1 MSRLAE
7 LLAKYAVMR
16 GDFVLASG
24 RRSSYYINIKKAY
37 TRPEVMREIV
47 SEMEKKLR
55 RLQYDY
61 LAGVAVGA
69 VPIVACVAL
78 SVNRPFLMVRKEEKG
93 YGTGAK
99 VEGEWK
105 PGRRVVLLEDVTTT
119 GGSVLNAALALRG
132 EGLICQDVIV
142 VVDREEGAEE
152 NLRREKLRLLP
163 LLRVSQLLR

>member
-7 LLAKYAVMR
+7 LISRYAVMR

-24 RRSSYYINIKKAY
+24 KRSSYYINIKRAY
-37 TRPEVMREIV
+37 TKPEVLREIV
-47 SEMEKKLR
+47 AEMEKELKKLE
-55 RLQYDY
+55 YDY

-78 SVNRPFLMVRKEEKG
+78 AVNRPFLIVRKEKKG

-99 VEGEWK
+99 IEGEWERNK
-105 PGRRVVLLEDVTTT
+105 RVVLLEDVTTT
-119 GGSVLNAALALRG
+119 GGSVLAAARALRG
-132 EGLICQDVIV
+132 EGLICEDVVV

-152 NLRREKLRLLP
+152 ALKRERLRLLP

>member
-1 MSRLAE
+1 MSKLAE

-37 TRPEVMREIV
+37 TKPEVLREIV
-47 SEMEKKLR
+47 AEMEKKLR
-55 RLQYDY
+55 SLDYDY

-69 VPIVACVAL
+69 VPIVACTAL
-78 SVNRPFLMVRKEEKG
+78 AVDKPFLIVRKEKKG

-99 VEGEWK
+99 IEGEWEK
-105 PGRRVVLLEDVTTT
+105 GKRVVLLEDVTTT
-119 GGSVLNAALALRG
+119 GGSVISAAVALRG
-132 EGLICQDVIV
+132 EGLICEDVIV

-152 NLRREKLRLLP
+152 ALKQARLKLLP
-163 LLRVSQLLR
+163 LLRVSQLL

>member
-1 MSRLAE
+1 MSKLAE

-37 TRPEVMREIV
+37 TKPEVLREIV
-47 SEMEKKLR
+47 AEMEKKLR
-55 RLQYDY
+55 GLSYDY

-69 VPIVACVAL
+69 VPIVACTAL
-78 SVNRPFLMVRKEEKG
+78 AVDKPFLIVRKEKKG

-99 VEGEWK
+99 IEGEWEK
-105 PGRRVVLLEDVTTT
+105 GKRVVLLEDVTTT
-119 GGSVLNAALALRG
+119 GGSVISAAVALRG
-132 EGLICQDVIV
+132 EGLICEDVIV

-152 NLRREKLRLLP
+152 ALKQARLKLLP
-163 LLRVSQLLR
+163 LLRVSQLL